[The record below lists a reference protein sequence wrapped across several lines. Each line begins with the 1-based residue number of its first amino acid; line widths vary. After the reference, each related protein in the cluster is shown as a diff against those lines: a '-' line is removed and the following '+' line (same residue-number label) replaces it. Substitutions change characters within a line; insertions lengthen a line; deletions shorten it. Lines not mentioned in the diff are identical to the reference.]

1 MIFRDGGTIVFE
13 ISGDPLEGK
22 YRLQTPFLG
31 KPEPLFRDERKLEF
45 GSTEEIEVASKLKSW
60 LAENLTAEL
69 KLSLAELDALQEWRN
84 LSKKLS
90 QAIPYHRIR
99 YVLQKLESR
108 SAKTNGS

>member
-22 YRLQTPFLG
+22 YRLQTPFAG

-45 GSTEEIEVASKLKSW
+45 GSPEEIEVASKLKSW
-60 LAENLTAEL
+60 LTENLTTEL
-69 KLSLAELDALQEWRN
+69 RQSLAKLDALKIWKN
-84 LSKKLS
+84 LPAKLFR
-90 QAIPYHRIR
+90 AVPYHRIR

-108 SAKTNGS
+108 PVKTSGS